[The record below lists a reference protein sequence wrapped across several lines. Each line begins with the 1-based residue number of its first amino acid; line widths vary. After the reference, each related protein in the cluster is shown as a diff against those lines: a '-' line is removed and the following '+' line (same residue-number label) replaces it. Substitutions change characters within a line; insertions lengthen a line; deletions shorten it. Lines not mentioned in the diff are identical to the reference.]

1 VLYEIHVDNNGDGNA
16 DVTFQFRF
24 ETKLTDTGANDTS
37 LYNTGQI
44 TSLKDATWNR
54 KHSTR

>member
-1 VLYEIHVDNNGDGNA
+1 MLYEIHVDNNGDGDA

-24 ETKLTDTGANDTS
+24 ETKLTDTGANDTF

-44 TSLKDATWNR
+44 T
-54 KHSTR
+54 